1 MHLTIHCFVAL
12 SIVIRTTVSVQ
23 SVYSYELPLFPF
35 FFVKGAGVLDG
46 SNCQLF
52 ADPECKDRPSE
63 EMDPKVWTTVS
74 SGKIAG
80 VKPGYRS
87 M

>member
-1 MHLTIHCFVAL
+1 M
-12 SIVIRTTVSVQ
+12 
-23 SVYSYELPLFPF
+23 PF

-74 SGKIAG
+74 SSKIAG